1 MTGTSTAIV
10 NVSEL
15 MKYHIA
21 RSAKLIYYGDAKLHN
36 LNEDDNVI
44 NGR

>member
-10 NVSEL
+10 NISEL
-15 MKYHIA
+15 MKYHVA

-36 LNEDDNVI
+36 LNEDVNVF